1 MSVIGGALVHQF
13 TSFVKVAHSGADV
26 VAVLFLV
33 EVL

>member
-1 MSVIGGALVHQF
+1 MSVIGGALVRRF
-13 TSFVKVAHSGADV
+13 ASFIEVAHSGADV